1 MRRIVAQRSHR
12 LSCQRAYFAIAIA
25 MVFLWAGGC
34 IGSSPPAAAPPP
46 LPALQS
52 APAPAPEQAVPA
64 PTSRTVMLDDGSYVE
79 LRPGVEQGFAH
90 CCGDENIR
98 LEIEC
103 SDGLV
108 RCYQQIGNRWEQT
121 YGKHCKRSLDQQC
134 YEQACARVCE
144 AYWELGAA
152 RWDEAMSFDESS
164 EL

>member
-1 MRRIVAQRSHR
+1 MRRIVAQRSNR
-12 LSCQRAYFAIAIA
+12 RSSLRVYFAIA
-25 MVFLWAGGC
+25 MVLLWTGGC
-34 IGSSPPAAAPPP
+34 IGSSPPAAVP
-46 LPALQS
+46 LPAAS
-52 APAPAPEQAVPA
+52 PAPAQAVVA
-64 PTSRTVMLDDGSYVE
+64 PSSRTVMLDDGSYVE

-90 CCGDENIR
+90 CCGDENNR

-108 RCYQQIGNRWEQT
+108 RCYQHTGSRWEQT
-121 YGKHCKRSLDQQC
+121 YGKHCKRSLNQQC